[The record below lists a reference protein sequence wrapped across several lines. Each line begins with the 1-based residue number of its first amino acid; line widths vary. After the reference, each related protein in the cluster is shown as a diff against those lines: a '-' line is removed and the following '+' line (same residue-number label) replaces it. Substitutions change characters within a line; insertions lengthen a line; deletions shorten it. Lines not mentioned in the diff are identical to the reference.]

1 MAVNQ
6 TRSMSGDFMQGTVDS
21 SYISIA
27 PDRGGVVAS
36 MPTERMSWP
45 TFMQAEQHREPK
57 FATDCGCH
65 ADHAV
70 ELYRR

>member
-6 TRSMSGDFMQGTVDS
+6 TRSMSGDFAKGTIDS

-27 PDRGGVVAS
+27 PDRGGVIAS

-45 TFMQAEQHREPK
+45 TFMQAEAHREPK

-65 ADHAV
+65 SGKAV
-70 ELYRR
+70 EHLR